1 MILVKTKRNIG
12 FAPLGSGLS
21 NENGHFASLAGGGG
35 WGDGHPGQIS
45 SPNAK
50 FSYFEP
56 PH

>member
-35 WGDGHPGQIS
+35 GGDGHPGQIS